1 MEKNEIKKA
10 YELAEK
16 ELEEKKIEEIKK
28 IVKTTLEKLENLKKD
43 KDKIDKEIK
52 ILKMDLDDLK
62 EGRLDRI
69 SERQE
74 KDKEAEKISVVKI
87 IREVI
92 VERISPWYIPYRI
105 IWNPPYIP
113 FVPDTPLDPIFTVGS
128 NDNWSITINSSLA
141 KTYSSGTYDIGGTII
156 HFR

>member
-92 VERISPWYIPYRI
+92 VEKISPWYIPYRI
-105 IWNPPYIP
+105 IWNP
-113 FVPDTPLDPIFTVGS
+113 FVPDASLKPTFI
-128 NDNWSITINSSLA
+128 NDNWSCTTINSSLA
-141 KTYSSGTYDIGGTII
+141 KTYSSGTYDIDGTII